1 MSLGSKLFM
10 GFVATVALWNLSKLP
25 FYMAFNNDQNGTY
38 DKTTGI
44 EMTINLGH
52 MIEVCIDMRCRLK
65 AFVTWCRY

>member
-10 GFVATVALWNLSKLP
+10 GFVVVVAAWNLSKLP

-38 DKTTGI
+38 DQSTGI

-52 MIEVCIDMRCRLK
+52 MIEVCMRCRLK
-65 AFVTWCRY
+65 VFCT